1 MKETDSGRNTIK
13 GVDLYQGRPPGR
25 KKREPTKTVKTSL
38 PMEVVE
44 WLDSMG
50 GARLFLTLSY
60 ALYLKGKEQIRK

>member
-1 MKETDSGRNTIK
+1 MMG
-13 GVDLYQGRPPGR
+13 
-25 KKREPTKTVKTSL
+25 PTKTVKTSL
-38 PMEVVE
+38 PLEVVE